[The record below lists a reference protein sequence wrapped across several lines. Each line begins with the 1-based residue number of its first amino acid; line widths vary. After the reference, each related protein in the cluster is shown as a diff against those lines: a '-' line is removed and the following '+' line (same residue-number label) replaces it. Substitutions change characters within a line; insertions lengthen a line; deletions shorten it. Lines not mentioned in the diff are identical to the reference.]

1 MAQFPMLPLY
11 TDAFMADTAHLSTV
25 EVGAYLLL
33 LMAAWRTRECALPN
47 DERKLQRI
55 TKMNNPTWGRSKKTL
70 LAFWQIGDDGLL
82 FQKRLKGERSKA
94 ILYSHSQS
102 ERSRQR
108 KLFKDNDTDRSH
120 DHPAQGSAGEDPGM
134 ILPSPSP
141 SSTADRS
148 VFNDQ
153 AQRPERATRAR
164 ASPSEK
170 LNGGVHERRHRR
182 RWDGEGEL
190 EPDPPMARQTGDT
203 DSDG

>member
-82 FQKRLKGERSKA
+82 FQKDCINRGSV
-94 ILYSHSQS
+94 
-102 ERSRQR
+102 QR
-108 KLFKDNDTDRSH
+108 KLRLAWDH
-120 DHPAQGSAGEDPGM
+120 D
-134 ILPSPSP
+134 L
-141 SSTADRS
+141 R
-148 VFNDQ
+148 
-153 AQRPERATRAR
+153 
-164 ASPSEK
+164 K
-170 LNGGVHERRHRR
+170 GVREVENSM
-182 RWDGEGEL
+182 DKKICE
-190 EPDPPMARQTGDT
+190 
-203 DSDG
+203 